1 MTYKQRASSVH
12 VEDYKQ
18 NVVLK
23 LSSASVE
30 AIIFVWANQSSLSS

>member
-1 MTYKQRASSVH
+1 MTYKQRATLVH

-23 LSSASVE
+23 LFSINWGYYFCVG
-30 AIIFVWANQSSLSS
+30 